1 MVFSSLT
8 FLFAFLPVSLLLY
21 YVVPGKWKDVVL
33 FAVSLLFYAWG
44 EPVYVFLMLYSIIL
58 NYRMGLA
65 MERYP
70 ERKKQTMIFAVV
82 LNLAMLGFFKYYGFV
97 VENLNRILPF
107 TIPERELPLPIGIS
121 FYTFQ
126 ALSYILD
133 LYWGRIRCQYNFVR
147 FGAYITMFPQLIAG
161 PIVRYNDIE
170 EELDHRKLSLSQ
182 AGQGAQIFLFG
193 MGKKVLLAN
202 TIGSLHD
209 TLAAMGNLS
218 TGAAWLSAIAYTLQI
233 YFDFSGY
240 SEMAIGLGKMLGF
253 TFPKNFDYPYAST
266 SVTEFWRRWHISL
279 GTWFRE
285 YVYIP
290 LGGNRVSVKRHIA
303 NIMIVWLLTGFWH
316 GASWNFALWGVYYGI
331 LLLFEKYF
339 LNSQKWI
346 PTWVR
351 WILTL
356 FAVMIGWVIFAAN
369 GLSDI
374 GHTLQAMFHG
384 GSTVFW
390 DQTAS
395 YYLRTNWVLL
405 AAGVIFSMP
414 FVGRVRGWLMQ
425 QHRGVMAAFCVLLF
439 VASLA
444 CLITQNYNPFL
455 YFRF

>member
-33 FAVSLLFYAWG
+33 FAVSLIFYAWG
-44 EPVYVFLMLYSIIL
+44 EPVYVFLMLYSILL

-65 MERYP
+65 MEHHP
-70 ERKKQTMIFAVV
+70 EQKKQTMIFAVV

-97 VENLNRILPF
+97 IENLNRILPF

-170 EELDHRKLSLSQ
+170 EELDHRKLSLAQ
-182 AGQGAQIFLFG
+182 TGQGAQIFLFG

-316 GASWNFALWGVYYGI
+316 GASWNFALWGVYYGV

-339 LNSQKWI
+339 LNNQKWI

-356 FAVMIGWVIFAAN
+356 FAVVIGWVIFAAN

-374 GHTLQAMFHG
+374 GHTLQEMFHG
-384 GSTVFW
+384 GNTVFW

-395 YYLRTNWVLL
+395 YYLRTNWALL
-405 AAGVIFSMP
+405 AAGAIFSMP

-425 QHRGVMAAFCVLLF
+425 QHRGVMAAFSVLLF

>member
-33 FAVSLLFYAWG
+33 FAVSLIFYAWG

-65 MERYP
+65 MEHHP
-70 ERKKQTMIFAVV
+70 EQKKQTMIFAVV

-170 EELDHRKLSLSQ
+170 EELDHRKLSLAQ

-209 TLAAMGNLS
+209 TLAAAGSLS
-218 TGAAWLSAIAYTLQI
+218 TGSAWLSAIAYTLQI

-316 GASWNFALWGVYYGI
+316 GASWNFALWGVYYGV

-339 LNSQKWI
+339 LNKQKWI

-351 WILTL
+351 RILTL
-356 FAVMIGWVIFAAN
+356 FAVVIGWVIFASN
-369 GLSDI
+369 GLSNI
-374 GHTLQAMFHG
+374 GQTLQAMFHG

-405 AAGVIFSMP
+405 AVGVIFSIP

-425 QHRGVMAAFCVLLF
+425 QHRGVMAVFCVLLF